1 MQPFFDYFS
10 YLENSLENF
19 HEEVD
24 DSILFRNWIDF
35 VNNSIENDLKVIIQN
50 ANPNFRNFNLAI
62 AEVKEYLLASFGSYD
77 KHSYDT
83 SNELNFFIFIYCL
96 CKLRIF

>member
-1 MQPFFDYFS
+1 MLPFFDYFS

-19 HEEVD
+19 NGEVD

-50 ANPNFRNFNLAI
+50 ANPNFKNFNSRF
-62 AEVKEYLLASFGSYD
+62 KKTSYFS
-77 KHSYDT
+77 KFNFLSWI
-83 SNELNFFIFIYCL
+83 LN
-96 CKLRIF
+96 